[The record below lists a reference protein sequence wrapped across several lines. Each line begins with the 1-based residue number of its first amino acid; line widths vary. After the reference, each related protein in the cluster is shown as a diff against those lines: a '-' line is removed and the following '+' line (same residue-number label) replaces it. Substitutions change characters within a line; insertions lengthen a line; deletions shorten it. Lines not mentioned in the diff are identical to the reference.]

1 MPEPPIWYKQ
11 DEIRLWLARVQ
22 YGRWLHG
29 LTSREVDEFSAFM
42 AEHLQKAFEKGYA
55 MGLVVLKE
63 GKHDA

>member
-42 AEHLQKAFEKGYA
+42 AE
-55 MGLVVLKE
+55 GLVVLKE